1 MLMFIPDCRND
12 KKCVI
17 ILLLIML
24 IHQDLSPITIRPKKC
39 VIRLSVLFLLQY
51 NLFLIDLRLQKCDI
65 AVNACPF
72 VLGSV
77 LDQFCLYSNIVSI
90 DIRAL
95 KNKIKA
101 LKFVPDCFVTSK
113 MIENLSA
120 VFSNEYIFLSDLI
133 LILLHALAMIQTL
146 IV

>member
-1 MLMFIPDCRND
+1 MRF
-12 KKCVI
+12 
-17 ILLLIML
+17 
-24 IHQDLSPITIRPKKC
+24 
-39 VIRLSVLFLLQY
+39 
-51 NLFLIDLRLQKCDI
+51 QKCDI
-65 AVNACPF
+65 AVNAYPF

-120 VFSNEYIFLSDLI
+120 VFSNEYIVLSDLI
-133 LILLHALAMIQTL
+133 LILLHALAMI
-146 IV
+146 